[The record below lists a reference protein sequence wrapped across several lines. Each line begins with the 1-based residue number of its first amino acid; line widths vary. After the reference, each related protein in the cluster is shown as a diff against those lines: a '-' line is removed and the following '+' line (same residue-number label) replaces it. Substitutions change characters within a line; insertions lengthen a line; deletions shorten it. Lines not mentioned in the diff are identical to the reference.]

1 MIIYHIFESQS
12 IENKE
17 NIRMLKCF
25 SVAFMICILSFNWY
39 GYDLLVKIL
48 ETHYD
53 EQLETA
59 FDNNNY
65 DASQIVELDSKVV
78 LPYVADMNNFER
90 VDGEVMI
97 DGVHY
102 KFIER
107 KYENGRVIYRCIPNT
122 EKTRLY
128 SARSTFYQLMNEIQ
142 DSSNH
147 TKHPANPLTAKKTMS
162 EYVLLQSTEL
172 NYSVC
177 ELFNRGYFILKPNT
191 TNPSFGIHSPPPDIV

>member
-1 MIIYHIFESQS
+1 
-12 IENKE
+12 
-17 NIRMLKCF
+17 MLKCL
-25 SVAFMICILSFNWY
+25 SVAFMIGILSFNWY

-53 EQLETA
+53 EQLEIA
-59 FDNNNY
+59 LDNNNY
-65 DASQIVELDSKVV
+65 DASQIIELDSKVV
-78 LPYVADMNNFER
+78 LPYVADMSNFER
-90 VDGEVMI
+90 VDGEVTI

-142 DSSNH
+142 DSSNDS
-147 TKHPANPLTAKKTMS
+147 KQPANPVTAKKTLS
-162 EYVLLQSTEL
+162 EYELLVSAEL
-172 NYSVC
+172 NYGVC
-177 ELFNRGYFILKPNT
+177 ELFNCGYYSLKPNT
-191 TNPSFGIHSPPPDIV
+191 TNPSFGIHSPPPEFV

>member
-1 MIIYHIFESQS
+1 
-12 IENKE
+12 
-17 NIRMLKCF
+17 MLKCL
-25 SVAFMICILSFNWY
+25 SVVLMICILSFNWY

-53 EQLETA
+53 EQLEIA
-59 FDNNNY
+59 LNNNNY
-65 DASQIVELDSKVV
+65 DASQIVELDSKVI
-78 LPYVADMNNFER
+78 LPYVADMTSFER
-90 VDGEVMI
+90 VNGEVTI

-128 SARSTFYQLMNEIQ
+128 SARSTFYELMNEIQ

-147 TKHPANPLTAKKTMS
+147 SKHPAKPLTAKKTLS
-162 EYVLLQSTEL
+162 EYELLESGKL
-172 NYSVC
+172 SYGVC
-177 ELFNRGYFILKPNT
+177 DLFNLGYYSLKPNAT
-191 TNPSFGIHSPPPDIV
+191 KPSFGIHSPPPEFV

>member
-1 MIIYHIFESQS
+1 
-12 IENKE
+12 
-17 NIRMLKCF
+17 MLKCL

-48 ETHYD
+48 EIHYD
-53 EQLETA
+53 EQLEIA
-59 FDNNNY
+59 LDNNNY
-65 DASQIVELDSKVV
+65 DASQIVELDSKVI
-78 LPYVADMNNFER
+78 LPYVADMTSFER
-90 VDGEVMI
+90 VNGELTI

-122 EKTRLY
+122 EKTTLY
-128 SARSTFYQLMNEIQ
+128 SARSTFYELMNEIQ

-147 TKHPANPLTAKKTMS
+147 SKHPAKPLTAKKTLS
-162 EYVLLQSTEL
+162 EYELLESCEL

-177 ELFNRGYFILKPNT
+177 ELFNLGFYSLKPNT
-191 TNPSFGIHSPPPDIV
+191 TKPSFGIHSPPPEFV

>member
-1 MIIYHIFESQS
+1 MIG
-12 IENKE
+12 
-17 NIRMLKCF
+17 
-25 SVAFMICILSFNWY
+25 ILSFNWY

-53 EQLETA
+53 EQLEIA
-59 FDNNNY
+59 LDNNNY
-65 DASQIVELDSKVV
+65 DASQIIELDSKVV
-78 LPYVADMNNFER
+78 LPYVADMSNFER
-90 VDGEVMI
+90 VDGEVTI

-142 DSSNH
+142 DSSNDS
-147 TKHPANPLTAKKTMS
+147 KQPANPVTAKKTLS
-162 EYVLLQSTEL
+162 EYELLVSAEL
-172 NYSVC
+172 NYGVC
-177 ELFNRGYFILKPNT
+177 ELFNCGYYSLKPNT
-191 TNPSFGIHSPPPDIV
+191 TNPSFGIHSPPPEFV